1 MVLSNGYSF
10 FYAWTIAN
18 CWTEVTMLNL
28 DNPTHAAADARLR
41 QETVIWL
48 TTVNQAGQPQSSPVW
63 FFTDGSEFL
72 IYGSADGRKTR
83 NIESNPRVC
92 LHLDGNG
99 EGGGI
104 VIIEGTAT
112 VDRQGPPARTVDG
125 FMAKYR
131 ERIEAYGWT
140 LEQLEKD
147 YPHVIKVTPTRA
159 RIW

>member
-1 MVLSNGYSF
+1 
-10 FYAWTIAN
+10 
-18 CWTEVTMLNL
+18 MLNL
-28 DNPTHAAADARLR
+28 DNPMHAAADARLR

-48 TTVNQAGQPQSSPVW
+48 TTANQAGQPQSSPVW
-63 FFTDGSEFL
+63 FFWDGAEFL
-72 IYGSADGRKTR
+72 IYGSADGKKTR
-83 NIESNPRVC
+83 NIQSNPRVG

-104 VIIEGTAT
+104 VIFEGTAT
-112 VDRQGPPARTVDG
+112 VDQQELPVHTVDG
-125 FMAKYR
+125 YVAKYR
-131 ERIEAYGWT
+131 ERIDAYGWT

>member
-1 MVLSNGYSF
+1 
-10 FYAWTIAN
+10 
-18 CWTEVTMLNL
+18 MLNL
-28 DNPTHAAADARLR
+28 DNPKHAAADRRLR

-48 TTVNQAGQPQSSPVW
+48 TTVSNVGQPQSSPVW
-63 FFTDGSEFL
+63 FLWDGGEFL
-72 IYGSADGRKTR
+72 IYGSADGKKTR
-83 NIESNPRVC
+83 NIESNPRVG

-104 VIIEGTAT
+104 VIFEGTAT
-112 VDRQGPPARTVDG
+112 VDRQGPPARTVEAYV
-125 FMAKYR
+125 AKYR

-147 YPHVIKVTPTRA
+147 YPHVIRVRPARA

>member
-1 MVLSNGYSF
+1 MVSSTGSSF
-10 FYAWTIAN
+10 FYAWTIAT
-18 CWTEVTMLNL
+18 CGTEVTMLNL
-28 DNPTHAAADARLR
+28 DNAARAAADARLR

-99 EGGGI
+99 EGGAI

-112 VDRQGPPARTVDG
+112 GDRQAPPAHPG
-125 FMAKYR
+125 GG
-131 ERIEAYGWT
+131 I
-140 LEQLEKD
+140 
-147 YPHVIKVTPTRA
+147 RA
-159 RIW
+159 DEPGPS

>member
-1 MVLSNGYSF
+1 
-10 FYAWTIAN
+10 
-18 CWTEVTMLNL
+18 MLNL

-63 FFTDGSEFL
+63 FFSDGSEFL

-112 VDRQGPPARTVDG
+112 VDRQGPPAHTVDG